1 MTMSLFNVRH
11 FFGTLYQR
19 YMVSLPAIH
28 LTRTQKIIIICFTGG
43 SILLGGL
50 AQFLKRRRRHPIPP
64 SKRHYRDYKTR
75 LGNVKNAN
83 FDVLS
88 QASWA
93 RRSEAS
99 TRSHISDRASLI
111 SSVPGGP
118 DNDERLTPQQYGVLG
133 TRRARPRVGSTT
145 GKAEEFFPMQKQ
157 VKSGLEALE
166 KALYCWEDALTAFS
180 STLGNDTLAL
190 PSKADAAFTHDV
202 QELLDM
208 GYQIQSHAELLFLDQ
223 HSVLFRND
231 SEESLDKPSN
241 IGTRISGFR
250 DKADAASSPE
260 SFESARDGV
269 ADLREFE
276 EFSELFPHFERQK
289 LYHAALKRY
298 EDKGIPCRRLHTE
311 LVKCGSDVEYLA
323 KVSCLRQAYTKLFN
337 LPTAKAYIM
346 DVGRQVISDLIMY
359 ADRDPKDYLMY
370 YERMLE
376 FLQEPRNHSI
386 MEEELSARGV
396 KCINFYDVLIDFILL
411 DAFEDVE
418 KPPPPVRAIVQNR
431 WVSASFRETAIGTA
445 LWSLLAGKRR
455 MLKYEQ
461 GFLAH
466 FYSISEQVSPM
477 FIWGFLGSEESLR
490 IACHYFRE
498 QVIEFLVDIFNFFK
512 VRYTTVDDLAADI
525 LREMKLRVENINQ
538 KLSLDGC

>member
-1 MTMSLFNVRH
+1 MTMSLFNVRQ

-19 YMVSLPAIH
+19 YMFSLPAIH
-28 LTRTQKIIIICFTGG
+28 LSRTQKIFIICFTSG

-75 LGNVKNAN
+75 LGNIKNAN

-118 DNDERLTPQQYGVLG
+118 DNNEKLTPQQYGVL
-133 TRRARPRVGSTT
+133 
-145 GKAEEFFPMQKQ
+145 
-157 VKSGLEALE
+157 GLEALE

-241 IGTRISGFR
+241 FGTRLFGFR

-276 EFSELFPHFERQK
+276 EFSELFPHFEKQK
-289 LYHAALKRY
+289 LYHTALKQY

-323 KVSCLRQAYTKLFN
+323 KVYCLRQAYTKLFN
-337 LPTAKAYIM
+337 LPTATTYIV

-370 YERMLE
+370 YERMME
-376 FLQEPRNHSI
+376 FLQESRNHSI
-386 MEEELSARGV
+386 MEEELTARGV
-396 KCINFYDVLIDFILL
+396 KCMNFYDVLIDFILL

-418 KPPPPVRAIVQNR
+418 KPPSSVRAIIQNR
-431 WVSASFRETAIGTA
+431 WVSASFRETAITFA
-445 LWSLLAGKRR
+445 L
-455 MLKYEQ
+455 
-461 GFLAH
+461 
-466 FYSISEQVSPM
+466 VSPGRQTKDAE
-477 FIWGFLGSEESLR
+477 IRSRLLGALLLHLR
-490 IACHYFRE
+490 TNLA
-498 QVIEFLVDIFNFFK
+498 D
-512 VRYTTVDDLAADI
+512 VRYTTVDDLAVDI
-525 LREMKLRVENINQ
+525 LREMKLRVDNINQ
-538 KLSLDGC
+538 RLSLEGC

>member
-1 MTMSLFNVRH
+1 MSLFNVRQ
-11 FFGTLYQR
+11 FFGALCQR
-19 YMVSLPAIH
+19 YMFPFPAVH
-28 LTRTQKIIIICFTGG
+28 LSRTQKIFIICFAGG

-64 SKRHYRDYKTR
+64 SRRHYRDYKTR
-75 LGNVKNAN
+75 LGNIKNAN

-133 TRRARPRVGSTT
+133 
-145 GKAEEFFPMQKQ
+145 
-157 VKSGLEALE
+157 LEALE

-180 STLGNDTLAL
+180 SALGNDALAL

-241 IGTRISGFR
+241 IGTRLSGIR
-250 DKADAASSPE
+250 DNKADVASSPE

-276 EFSELFPHFERQK
+276 EFSELFPHFEKQK
-289 LYHAALKRY
+289 LYHAALKQH

-323 KVSCLRQAYTKLFN
+323 KVYCLRQAYTKLFN
-337 LPTAKAYIM
+337 LPTATQYIV
-346 DVGRQVISDLIMY
+346 DVGRQIISDLIMY

-376 FLQEPRNHSI
+376 FLQDPRSQGI
-386 MEEELSARGV
+386 MEEELTARGV
-396 KCINFYDVLIDFILL
+396 KCMNFYDVLIDFILL

-431 WVSASFRETAIGTA
+431 WVSTSFKETAIGTA

-455 MLKYEQ
+455 MLKYDQ

-466 FYSISEQVSPM
+466 FYSISEQISPM

-490 IACHYFRE
+490 STCYYFRE

-512 VRYTTVDDLAADI
+512 VRYTTVDELAADI
-525 LREMKLRVENINQ
+525 LREMKLRVDNINQ
-538 KLSLDGC
+538 RLSLEGC